1 MYAYYLYFSI
11 AINNQVMKK
20 IFATLR
26 DKIAAPP
33 TFDFGVLVLF
43 SLVSIMFV
51 ISFVK
56 VFL

>member
-1 MYAYYLYFSI
+1 
-11 AINNQVMKK
+11 MKK
-20 IFATLR
+20 LFATLR
-26 DKIAAPP
+26 GKIITPP

>member
-1 MYAYYLYFSI
+1 LYTYYLYFSI
-11 AINNQVMKK
+11 VINNQAMKR

-26 DKIAAPP
+26 EKIIAPP
-33 TFDFGVLVLF
+33 TFDFGVLILF

>member
-1 MYAYYLYFSI
+1 
-11 AINNQVMKK
+11 MKK
-20 IFATLR
+20 ILTTLK
-26 DKIAAPP
+26 DKISAPP
-33 TFDFGVLVLF
+33 TFDFGVLILF